1 MKHPMT
7 SHDKIELLL
16 DLAMADNNEGLCMS
30 CGEVQAGVEPDATK
44 YECEC
49 CDEKEVYGA
58 QEGLLIFG

>member
-1 MKHPMT
+1 MT

-16 DLAMADNNEGLCMS
+16 DLAMADNNEGLCMA
-30 CGEVQAGVEPDATK
+30 CGEIAECVEPDATK

-49 CDEKEVYGA
+49 YDEKEVYGA

>member
-1 MKHPMT
+1 MNHPMT

-16 DLAMADNNEGLCMS
+16 DLAMADNNEGLCMA

>member
-1 MKHPMT
+1 MTHPMT

-16 DLAMADNNEGLCMS
+16 DLAMADSNEGLCMA

-49 CDEKEVYGA
+49 CGEREVYGS

>member
-1 MKHPMT
+1 MTHPMT

-16 DLAMADNNEGLCMS
+16 DLAMADSNEGLCMS

-49 CDEKEVYGA
+49 CGEREVYGS

>member
-1 MKHPMT
+1 MT

-30 CGEVQAGVEPDATK
+30 CGEVQAGVETDATK

>member
-1 MKHPMT
+1 MT
-7 SHDKIELLL
+7 SRDKIDLLL
-16 DLAMADNNEGLCMS
+16 DLAMADNYEGLCMA